1 MMYAIV
7 DLETTGGKP
16 SDEAIT
22 EIAIYK
28 FDGNEI
34 VDQFSSL
41 VNPQR
46 PIQPFVVRL
55 TGINNKMLRRA
66 PKFYE
71 VAKRVVEITEGCV
84 LVAHNASFDYG
95 VLKKEFSRLGY
106 PYERPTLC
114 TVKLSK
120 ELIPNMKSYSLGK
133 LCKSLHIPM
142 SNRHRATGDALATI
156 ELFKLILSKQ
166 RNLLDRIEEPH
177 MQAPVQKLSRDVIK
191 MIDDLPAK
199 TGLIYYYNKYDKLI
213 AVNYARNIQKSVNR
227 IFVGNNPKSLDMQK
241 QINKIDYELSKGR
254 LINKVVSWHYR
265 YRFNPVFSPCTRKKY
280 KERNDFSN
288 NTMLLVDKGHF
299 TGEKSIILIENQ
311 KVIGY
316 GFFDLAWQQEDLQVL
331 KKRLTPIDDHP
342 SLRKIIQDH
351 LDKYKLEKI
360 IRIE

>member
-7 DLETTGGKP
+7 DIETTGGKP
-16 SDEAIT
+16 ADEAIT

-46 PIQPFVVRL
+46 AIQPFVVRL

-71 VAKRVVEITEGCV
+71 IAKRVVEITEGCV
-84 LVAHNASFDYG
+84 LVAHNALFDYG
-95 VLKKEFSRLGY
+95 VLKKEFIRLGY
-106 PYERPTLC
+106 KYERPTLC

-120 ELIPNMKSYSLGK
+120 ELIPNMPSYSLGK

-142 SNRHRATGDALATI
+142 TNRHRATGDALATI

-166 RNLLDRIEEPH
+166 RNLLDRIEEPN
-177 MQAPVQKLSRDVIK
+177 MQKAVVKLSRDAIK
-191 MIDDLPAK
+191 MINDLPTK
-199 TGLIYYYNKYDKLI
+199 TGLIYFYNKYDKLI
-213 AVNYARNIQKSVNR
+213 SVNYARNIQKKVNK
-227 IFVGNNPKSLDMQK
+227 IFVSNNPKSLDMQK
-241 QINKIDYELSKGR
+241 QINKIDYELSTGR
-254 LINKVVSWHYR
+254 LINKVIAWHYR
-265 YRFNPVFSPCTRKKY
+265 YLHNPVFSPCTKKKY
-280 KERNDFSN
+280 NDKQPFSN

-299 TGEKSIILIENQ
+299 TGEKSVIYIENQ
-311 KVIGY
+311 KIIGY
-316 GFFDLAWQQEDLQVL
+316 GFFELAWQQQDMAVL
-331 KKRLTPIDDHP
+331 KNRLTLIDDHP
-342 SLRKIIQDH
+342 AVRKIIQDH